1 MGECKDQILG
11 SCELLGFTSLQLKIT
26 GQRTIKESFR
36 EESTLEEYVMDTNDD
51 EEQEAER
58 PHKRRRV
65 PRSRVGGK
73 TMKETSVDVGDITAV
88 ACKLCPEK
96 CFRSSQEFESHL
108 SSEHFL
114 TDLVQEFGSE
124 DDKLCNICED
134 NFDSEEDLAQHIGTR
149 HSKVMMMYERKLEEY
164 STLIIDKYG
173 VDRAECSLCKIKF
186 KNVKLLGNHIGA
198 VHEKF
203 MECLVEEEK
212 ERKKAEME
220 IL

>member
-1 MGECKDQILG
+1 
-11 SCELLGFTSLQLKIT
+11 
-26 GQRTIKESFR
+26 
-36 EESTLEEYVMDTNDD
+36 
-51 EEQEAER
+51 
-58 PHKRRRV
+58 
-65 PRSRVGGK
+65 
-73 TMKETSVDVGDITAV
+73 
-88 ACKLCPEK
+88 
-96 CFRSSQEFESHL
+96 
-108 SSEHFL
+108 
-114 TDLVQEFGSE
+114 
-124 DDKLCNICED
+124 
-134 NFDSEEDLAQHIGTR
+134 
-149 HSKVMMMYERKLEEY
+149 MMMYERKLEEY